1 MITASRI
8 LENTTH
14 MSGMALGGHVL
25 LLRLLVGSRA
35 GPPRAVFVVLALYD
49 SLQSHRLPRL
59 FLTLSQQ

>member
-1 MITASRI
+1 
-8 LENTTH
+8 
-14 MSGMALGGHVL
+14 MALGGHVL